1 MVSVWM
7 VKTPIN
13 QIINMIPVRNGR
25 MAAIRPVDVLGSVF
39 FLSKIGSALVWISVA
54 YFDDVLIHMIAM
66 RMVQMPIVQIVHM
79 VAVLY
84 GSVSTIWPMDV
95 GVIRMSGAG
104 S

>member
-7 VKTPIN
+7 VQMAVN
-13 QIINMIPVRNGR
+13 QIINMIAVGNGW
-25 MAAIRPVDVLGSVF
+25 MAAIRPVDVFGGVL
-39 FLSKIGSALVWISVA
+39 FLSKTGSALVWIGVA

-84 GSVSTIWPMDV
+84 GSVSTIWPMDM
-95 GVIRMSGAG
+95 GVIRVSGA
-104 S
+104 SS